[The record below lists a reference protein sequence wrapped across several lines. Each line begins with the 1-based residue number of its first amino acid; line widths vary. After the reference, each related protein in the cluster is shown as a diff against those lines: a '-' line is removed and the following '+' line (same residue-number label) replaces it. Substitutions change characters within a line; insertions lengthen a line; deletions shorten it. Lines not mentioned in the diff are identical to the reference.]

1 MNTKKLSKAT
11 WAVLLTLLA
20 AAVLTLALL
29 AGCQQQTEQKS
40 DEVIV
45 GETADSTPSIDEP
58 FYMLLVGNDSRT
70 GTVEEDKPE
79 YADGLGRSDTTMLC
93 RVDPTTYTLT
103 LITVPRDTA
112 IDWNG
117 TRAKF
122 NTAYQD
128 EGIDGAIEQ
137 IKLLTGVDVYYYFDV
152 GFEDFQNLVDALGGL
167 SINVPVDIEMQDI
180 VGGETV
186 TLSAGE
192 QNLNGVQALV
202 AARERHSYGDNQE
215 AKRQTQDRA
224 LVVAGIQKVAQDSS
238 LVETAVSAMMQ
249 CADTNMTQDQL
260 TKLVTNFA
268 QNADKLTIYQATGP
282 YEGETDPDSGLWIA
296 TRDEATWQRIIET
309 ADAGEDPSGIVPIL
323 SAQ

>member
-1 MNTKKLSKAT
+1 MNTKKFANAK
-11 WAVLLTLLA
+11 WAALLTLLT
-20 AAVLTLALL
+20 AAVLALAML
-29 AGCQQQTEQKS
+29 AGCQQQEAQKT
-40 DEVIV
+40 DENFA
-45 GETADSTPSIDEP
+45 ETAADALPSIDEP

-70 GTVEEDKPE
+70 GTVEEGQGD
-79 YADGLGRSDTTMLC
+79 YANGLGRSDTTMLC
-93 RVDPTTYTLT
+93 RIDPVTYTVT
-103 LITVPRDTA
+103 LITIPRDTA
-112 IDWNG
+112 IELNG
-117 TRAKF
+117 ETTKF
-122 NTAYQD
+122 NYAYQG
-128 EGIDGAIEQ
+128 EGMDGAIEQ
-137 IKLLTGVDVYYYFDV
+137 AELLTGADIYYYFDV

-167 SINVPVDIEMQDI
+167 TINVPVDMEMQDI

-202 AARERHSYGDNQE
+202 AARERHTFGDNQE
-215 AKRQTQDRA
+215 AKRQVQDRA

-282 YEGETDPDSGLWIA
+282 YAGDTDPESGLWI
-296 TRDEATWQRIIET
+296 TMRDEATWQQIIQA
-309 ADAGEDPSGIVPIL
+309 ADAGEDPSGIVPIP
-323 SAQ
+323 SV

>member
-1 MNTKKLSKAT
+1 MNTKRLSKAT
-11 WAVLLTLLA
+11 WAVLLTLFT
-20 AAVLTLALL
+20 AAVLALALL

-45 GETADSTPSIDEP
+45 SETADSTPSIDEP
-58 FYMLLVGNDSRT
+58 FYALLVGNDSRT
-70 GTVEEDKPE
+70 GTVEEGQGD
-79 YADGLGRSDTTMLC
+79 YANGLGRSDTTMLC
-93 RVDPTTYTLT
+93 RIDPVTYTVT
-103 LITVPRDTA
+103 LITIPRDTA
-112 IDWNG
+112 IELNG
-117 TRAKF
+117 ETTKF
-122 NTAYQD
+122 NYAYQG
-128 EGIDGAIEQ
+128 EGMDGAIEQ
-137 IKLLTGVDVYYYFDV
+137 AELLTGADIYYYFDV

-167 SINVPVDIEMQDI
+167 TINVPVDMEMQDI

-202 AARERHSYGDNQE
+202 AARERHTFGDNQE
-215 AKRQTQDRA
+215 AKRQVQDRA

-282 YEGETDPDSGLWIA
+282 YAGDTDPDSGLWI
-296 TRDEATWQRIIET
+296 TVRDEATWQQIIQ
-309 ADAGEDPSGIVPIL
+309 AVDAGEDPSGIVPIP
-323 SAQ
+323 SV